1 MPGAQ
6 IQGLSASSRRRGTG
20 SWIGSAYAAG
30 IYLFLYAPLLC
41 LIVLSFNDSAGTTL
55 PWRGFTLRWYGVA
68 FADGDLRA
76 AFWNSIVLALATVA
90 IAVPLGVLGV
100 YALRRRFRLHAQ
112 VLGLILIALIAP
124 AIVVGVAQNIVWSL
138 LGIPSTLMGS
148 TLVGHVTYTIPFV
161 FVIAYPSFHRFDA
174 ALEEAALDLGA
185 TRWRVFMTVVLP
197 IAKPGVI
204 ASAVFAFM
212 LSFDEFIRTF
222 FLIGT
227 DNTLPIYLWS
237 MMLGN
242 ISPET
247 NAVGTLMIVFSIALM
262 LFGNR
267 LLRQTYRA
275 Q

>member
-1 MPGAQ
+1 VPGAQ
-6 IQGLSASSRRRGTG
+6 IQGLSTPSRRASAG
-20 SWIGSAYAAG
+20 SWIGSAYAAA

-41 LIVLSFNDSAGTTL
+41 LIVLSFNDSEGTTL

-68 FADGDLRA
+68 FADNDLRA
-76 AFWNSIVLALATVA
+76 AFWNSIVLAAATVA
-90 IAVPLGVLGV
+90 ISVPLGVLGV
-100 YALRRRFRLHAQ
+100 YALRRRFRLHGQ
-112 VLGLILIALIAP
+112 VLGLILVALIAP
-124 AIVVGVAQNIVWSL
+124 AIVVGVAQNIVWTLVGMPASL
-138 LGIPSTLMGS
+138 LGSTLI
-148 TLVGHVTYTIPFV
+148 GHVTYTIPFV

-185 TRWRVFMTVVLP
+185 KRWRVFMTIVLP

-247 NAVGTLMIVFSIALM
+247 NAVGTLMILFSIVL
-262 LFGNR
+262 LLIGNS
-267 LLRQTYRA
+267 LLRQTYRS
-275 Q
+275 